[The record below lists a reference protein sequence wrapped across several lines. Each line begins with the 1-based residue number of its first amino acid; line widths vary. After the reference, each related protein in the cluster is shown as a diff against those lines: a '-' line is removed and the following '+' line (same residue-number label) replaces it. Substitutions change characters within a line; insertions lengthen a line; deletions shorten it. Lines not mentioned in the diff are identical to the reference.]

1 MWLPVGGSRRGRPR
15 LTVMPK
21 EHTTRSF
28 APPGPSAPFSP
39 SIVPSVPGGGH
50 PAAAVE
56 TPPVTSTEQPR
67 SPNMSVRL
75 STERRHPGVPS
86 SPAAGPFAP
95 LATGQPGSD
104 AAPFGAAG
112 VLPDPADLRRAKDLT
127 MARNGPP
134 TTANPEDPANRRL
147 VVVAAFDVVNFSAL
161 VEADED
167 ARAGG
172 VAGAAPR
179 HRSADRRG
187 RRPHLQ
193 VAGRRPADRVH
204 QPGRGDADRAR
215 RPGRGRRRMAGPTA
229 TTCGCEMRCAIHMG
243 EVTVEG
249 TDLLGDGINIVSRL
263 QEHAPAGGVLVSAAV
278 MDLISGRLYQPIEDL
293 GALRLRNISRP
304 VQAYAVGA
312 GQAAGDGAGARQLPA
327 AAALDRRAAVRR
339 FVGATA
345 DRRDGRTTSS
355 WFSDGL
361 VEDIIAALSCLPEL
375 VVISRASV
383 LRYRGSVPDPRHD
396 PPRARRALHADGQRA
411 ARRPPGAAVGRAV
424 RLRKRHG
431 DLERPLLRRGRRSLR
446 AAGRAVGAGWWR
458 RSRPRCRNRS

>member
-1 MWLPVGGSRRGRPR
+1 
-15 LTVMPK
+15 MPK

-28 APPGPSAPFSP
+28 ATSPGPSAPFSP

-56 TPPVTSTEQPR
+56 KPPVTSTEQPR

-75 STERRHPGVPS
+75 STERRHPDVPS

-127 MARNGPP
+127 HGPQW
-134 TTANPEDPANRRL
+134 PADDRQPGGPRQPAAGRGRRL
-147 VVVAAFDVVNFSAL
+147 RRGEFQRPGRGRRG
-161 VEADED
+161 

-193 VAGRRPADRVH
+193 VAGRRAPDRVH

-215 RPGRGRRRMAGPTA
+215 RPGRGRPEAGRRRRRAAANALRHPHG
-229 TTCGCEMRCAIHMG
+229 R
-243 EVTVEG
+243 
-249 TDLLGDGINIVSRL
+249 GDGRRHRPPGRRHQHRV
-263 QEHAPAGGVLVSAAV
+263 APAGTCAGRRRAGVGRGHGPDQRPPLPADRGPGCAPAAQH
-278 MDLISGRLYQPIEDL
+278 QP
-293 GALRLRNISRP
+293 P
-304 VQAYAVGA
+304 GA
-312 GQAAGDGAGARQLPA
+312 GLCGGAGAAAGDGAGARQLPA

-339 FVGATA
+339 FV
-345 DRRDGRTTSS
+345 RRDGGPAGQKRGGRS
-355 WFSDGL
+355 GEL
-361 VEDIIAALSCLPEL
+361 VAERGPGRGHHRGALLPARAGRDLARLGAALSRLGAR
-375 VVISRASV
+375 S
-383 LRYRGSVPDPRHD
+383 GHD

-411 ARRPPGAAVGRAV
+411 AGRPPGAAVGRAV
-424 RLRKRHG
+424 RLRKRPG
-431 DLERPLLRRGRRSLR
+431 DLGRPLLGRGRGSFCV
-446 AAGRAVGAGWWR
+446 AGRALSAGWWR
-458 RSRPRCRNRS
+458 RSRPRCTNRS